1 MSLGVFDHDDGRFRL
16 VRDGREIG
24 SIEGRTIRFHD
35 YADAAAATRAAVTAY
50 DALARWTARQLR
62 SAPLPHDGRRL
73 AIVAEGDVEWLVLG
87 AARIGR
93 LWRRAP
99 DDAIERASAIGF
111 EIDLPTRLPASLAL
125 SAAHVMDL
133 ALHSGGRV
141 TVPASHAPLASPPNA
156 ARGTRP
162 AASARTTGAAT

>member
-1 MSLGVFDHDDGRFRL
+1 MSLDVFDHDDGRFRL

-24 SIEGRTIRFHD
+24 SIEGRTIRFHA
-35 YADAAAATRAAVTAY
+35 YADVASATLAAATAY

-62 SAPLPHDGRRL
+62 SAPLAHDGRRL
-73 AIVAEGDVEWLVLG
+73 AIVPEDGVEWLVLG

-133 ALHSGGRV
+133 ALNSGGRV
-141 TVPASHAPLASPPNA
+141 TVPASQASPPNA
-156 ARGTRP
+156 ARAQRP
-162 AASARTTGAAT
+162 AASARRTGAAT